1 MGFRTGEALRRKV
14 INENAN
20 PFRRFDARD
29 RVSLITAFAAGQING
44 FGPFSA
50 FLAREAEGHSLF
62 GWPWIA

>member
-1 MGFRTGEALRRKV
+1 MDFHTGEALRRKA
-14 INENAN
+14 INENAES
-20 PFRRFDARD
+20 FHRFDARD

-50 FLAREAEGHSLF
+50 LLAREAEGHSLC